1 MCNTFLPFS
10 PPLLG
15 EDEINEV
22 IDTLRSAWITTG
34 PKVRRFEQEFAAFIG
49 SMAALAVSSATDV
62 RCDAGTIGK
71 KIDVEA
77 PTTAAVLIGIP
88 RDVMHT
94 ARMSAGD
101 MKRELALALFRQDR
115 LSFGKAREL
124 AGMTVWAF
132 QQLLGS
138 FSCRGR
144 RHGGWKCRTGWQPV
158 LRAYFQGSVNRHTK
172 ATTRCVRRRIRTR
185 RSPFWP
191 ISRLWMLKQRLRTPH
206 DAACPAW

>member
-1 MCNTFLPFS
+1 MRNTFLPFS

-138 FSCRGR
+138 FSCRGGATADGNVGR
-144 RHGGWKCRTGWQPV
+144 VANPSYELISRAASTGIRKL
-158 LRAYFQGSVNRHTK
+158 LRAAFGGGSGRGDRHFG
-172 ATTRCVRRRIRTR
+172 RFRVCG
-185 RSPFWP
+185 
-191 ISRLWMLKQRLRTPH
+191 
-206 DAACPAW
+206 C